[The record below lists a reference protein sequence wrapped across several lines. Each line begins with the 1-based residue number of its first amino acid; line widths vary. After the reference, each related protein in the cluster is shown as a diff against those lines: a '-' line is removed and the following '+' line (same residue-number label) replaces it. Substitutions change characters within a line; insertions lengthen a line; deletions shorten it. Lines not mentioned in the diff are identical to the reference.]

1 MVSQPAVSAQNFVGE
16 NEPAGITINYYLKEK
31 VVTSKIKLTIYDGEE
46 LIDELLGT
54 NNIGINSIQWGM
66 IKRKYRTSEEKIEW
80 EKEQKLIKEEPEFF
94 DYYDTVEIFPLPN
107 EEVDKYGR
115 SLRTRVHPLPGN
127 TDQNYKYYKVPPGDY
142 KVVLTIDEISQ
153 SKNISILKD
162 QWYNK

>member
-1 MVSQPAVSAQNFVGE
+1 
-16 NEPAGITINYYLKEK
+16 
-31 VVTSKIKLTIYDGEE
+31 
-46 LIDELLGT
+46 
-54 NNIGINSIQWGM
+54 M
-66 IKRKYRTSEEKIEW
+66 IKRKYRTSKEKIEW

-94 DYYDTVEIFPLPN
+94 DYYDAVEIFPLPN